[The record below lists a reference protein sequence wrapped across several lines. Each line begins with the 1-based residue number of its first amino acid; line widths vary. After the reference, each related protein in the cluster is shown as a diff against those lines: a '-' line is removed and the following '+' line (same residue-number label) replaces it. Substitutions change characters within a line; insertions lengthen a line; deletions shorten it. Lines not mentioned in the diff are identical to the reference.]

1 MIQNYYNPTK
11 ILIGSSL
18 GILKKILSDHNGKK
32 ILALYSCGFSNRN
45 KDIVN
50 LFENNKNIV
59 IYNKIQYNPDVKY
72 LFEVIKELESMNVE
86 EIIAI
91 GGGSVLDTA
100 KAISAI
106 KNIPINNEGDLRK
119 IILEEGYNCKNNF
132 IPIIAIPTTSGTGS
146 EVTPWS
152 TIWDFRGKKKYSISS
167 INLYPKMAII
177 DPELTLD
184 LTKQLTAITGLDAL
198 SHAIESYWA
207 RNTNNISR
215 LFAIQSIETIVSTLP
230 NLIKNLD
237 NLELRKQMALASL
250 YAGLAFSNTR
260 TTACHSISY
269 PLTIMYDIPHG
280 VAVSMTLGKIFEIN
294 KENIVGADEL
304 FKAFSKVNVNDI
316 DDFIKN
322 IFKISNINYKL
333 GDYGVEKDDIPRIV
347 SGSFTKGRMDNN
359 PVDITEKQLEDI
371 LINLL

>member
-11 ILIGSSL
+11 ILTGSSL
-18 GILKKILSDHNGKK
+18 EILEKILSDYRDKK
-32 ILALYSCGFSNRN
+32 ILALYSHGFSNRN
-45 KDIVN
+45 KDIAN

-59 IYNKIQYNPDVKY
+59 IYNKIQYNPGVEY
-72 LFEVIKELESMNVE
+72 IFEIIKDLESMDFE
-86 EIIAI
+86 YIIAI

-106 KNIPINNEGDLRK
+106 KNILINNRGDLRR
-119 IILEEGYNCKNNF
+119 IILEEGYNCNNNF

-146 EVTPWS
+146 EVTSWS
-152 TIWDFRGKKKYSISS
+152 TIWDFEEKKKYSISS

-177 DPELTLD
+177 DPELTSHLPQ
-184 LTKQLTAITGLDAL
+184 KLTAITGLDAL

-207 RNTNNISR
+207 RSTNDISR
-215 LFAIQSIETIVSTLP
+215 LFAIQSIETIVNTLP

-237 NLELRKQMALASL
+237 NLELRKQMALGSL

-269 PLTIMYDIPHG
+269 PLTIMYNIPHG
-280 VAVSMTLGKIFEIN
+280 VAVSMTLGKILEIN
-294 KENIVGADEL
+294 KENIVGVDEL
-304 FKAFSKVNVNDI
+304 FKAFSKGNVNDI